1 MTKQRVK
8 IDRLKKRE
16 EHKAYG
22 KSLEVARLKMMFVKE
37 HFNANYYTARC
48 NMMVEQLNPKGKIKE
63 QIDGCLKTKD
73 LMIHEFG
80 LMKMQAI
87 NAKRNAFFQKED
99 LVKKHGVTE
108 GELLDLIKDY
118 VSGPISRESYDEEFK
133 KNRIKAEFVQSD
145 K

>member
-8 IDRLKKRE
+8 MDKLKKRE

-22 KSLEVARLKMMFVKE
+22 KGLEVARLKMMFVKE

-48 NMMVEQLNPKGKIKE
+48 NMMADQISSDKLVEK
-63 QIDGCLKTKD
+63 IDGCLKTKD
-73 LMIHEFG
+73 LMIHEYA

-99 LVKKHGVTE
+99 LVKKHDVTE
-108 GELLDLIKDY
+108 EELLDLIKDY
-118 VSGPISRESYDEEFK
+118 VSGTISRESYDEEFK
-133 KNRIKAEFVQSD
+133 KNRIKAEFVKSD

>member
-1 MTKQRVK
+1 MTKQKVK
-8 IDRLKKRE
+8 IDRMKKRE

-22 KSLEVARLKMMFVKE
+22 KGLEVARLKMMFVKE

-48 NMMVEQLNPKGKIKE
+48 NMMAEQLNPEGKIKE

-73 LMIHEFG
+73 LMVHEFG

-87 NAKRNAFFQKED
+87 NAKRNAFFQKDD
-99 LVKKHGVTE
+99 LIKKHDVTE
-108 GELLDLIKDY
+108 EELLNLIKDY
-118 VSGPISRESYDEEFK
+118 VSGAINRESYDEEFK
-133 KNRIKAEFVQSD
+133 SNKNKAEFVKSD

>member
-1 MTKQRVK
+1 MTKQKVK
-8 IDRLKKRE
+8 IDKLKKRE
-16 EHKAYG
+16 EHKDYG

-48 NMMVEQLNPKGKIKE
+48 NMMAN
-63 QIDGCLKTKD
+63 QIDSDEIVERIDECPKTKD
-73 LMIHEFG
+73 LMIHEYA

-99 LVKKHGVTE
+99 LIKKHGVLE
-108 GELLDLIKDY
+108 QDLFDLLKDY
-118 VSGPISRESYDEEFK
+118 VSGAINRESYDEEFRSN
-133 KNRIKAEFVQSD
+133 KNKAEFVKSD

>member
-1 MTKQRVK
+1 MTKRKVK
-8 IDRLKKRE
+8 VDNLKKRE

-48 NMMVEQLNPKGKIKE
+48 NMMAE
-63 QIDGCLKTKD
+63 QIGSDNIVEKIDDCLKTKD
-73 LMIHEFG
+73 LMIHEYA

-99 LVKKHGVTE
+99 LVKKHGVIE
-108 GELLDLIKDY
+108 RELLDLIKDY

-133 KNRIKAEFVQSD
+133 PDKNKAEFVKSD